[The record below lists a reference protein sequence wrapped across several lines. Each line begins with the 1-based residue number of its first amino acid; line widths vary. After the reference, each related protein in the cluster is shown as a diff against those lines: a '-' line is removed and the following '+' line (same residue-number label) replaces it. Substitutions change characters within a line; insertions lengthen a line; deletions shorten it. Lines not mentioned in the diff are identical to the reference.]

1 MGRYPP
7 ISKTLIEYAT
17 LGLMASITVVNPTTV
32 STRAVY
38 PTPTTDHSAKAT
50 KSINSDHFM

>member
-7 ISKTLIEYAT
+7 ISKTLVESAT
-17 LGLMASITVVNPTTV
+17 LGLIASITVVNPTI
-32 STRAVY
+32 STTAVY
-38 PTPTTDHSAKAT
+38 PTPTTDHSAKVT